1 MKDNKRVKLLLKVI
15 KRIYDQNPEM
25 QKVIDGLTIKV
36 CADKG
41 VSPEPV
47 FFYFDF
53 LAVFFMMSY

>member
-47 FFYFDF
+47 FFILIF
-53 LAVFFMMSY
+53 